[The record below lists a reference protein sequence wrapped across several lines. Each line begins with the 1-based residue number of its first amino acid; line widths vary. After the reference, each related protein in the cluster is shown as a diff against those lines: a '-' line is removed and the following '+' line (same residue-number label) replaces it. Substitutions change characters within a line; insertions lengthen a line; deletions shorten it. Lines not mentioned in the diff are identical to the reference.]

1 MFFKQKEVQTK
12 KLQFEKESVV
22 LNITENSAI
31 SKQISMIALT
41 KNDLRVMK
49 SLQPFVLEKI
59 DEMVIRFY
67 NNLENEQSLKRI
79 INDHSSVERL
89 RGTLKRHITEM
100 FNGVIDE
107 EFFHKRTKIAHMHV
121 KIGLQTKWYMCAF
134 QDLLLALIDVIDENL
149 ETKEEILLATRSVT
163 KIINLEQQLVLEA
176 YDLELDR
183 IKKVADKQKT
193 EIRTSVA
200 MAAENLA
207 AIAEETHA
215 SFFQLNVQSEEIVSL
230 ANKGTELSLLAE
242 DRSQKGQTQIE
253 KQTGNMT
260 NIQTSVQDISSDVEN
275 LLNIT
280 QQMQDIVD
288 IVTSIADQTNLLSL
302 NAAIEAAR
310 AGEHGRGF
318 SIVAQ
323 EVRKLSE
330 ETKKSVSNV
339 SELINN
345 TNFQV
350 SKLTASLDKII
361 KAVENG
367 NELMDETKSHFKE
380 INVTMGETKEQNNKV
395 ENELVAFKNVLL
407 ELGKAFEEVA
417 LSADQLTMITHDME
431 NGLERG

>member
-1 MFFKQKEVQTK
+1 MGVCSMFLKQKDIQTK
-12 KLQFEKESVV
+12 KLSFEKETVV
-22 LNITENSAI
+22 LIINENSALN
-31 SKQISMIALT
+31 KQISMIGLT
-41 KNDLRVMK
+41 KGDLQVLK

-59 DEMVIRFY
+59 DEIVIRFY
-67 NNLENEQSLKRI
+67 NNLENEQSLKNI
-79 INDHSSVERL
+79 INDHSSIERL
-89 RGTLKRHITEM
+89 RGTLKRHITEI

-107 EFFHKRTKIAHMHV
+107 EFFYKRTKIAHMHV

-134 QDLLLALIDVIDENL
+134 QDLLLALTDLIEENL
-149 ETKEEILLATRSVT
+149 NSKAEILLAIRAVT
-163 KIINLEQQLVLEA
+163 KILNLEQQLVLEA
-176 YDLELDR
+176 YDLESERL
-183 IKKVADKQKT
+183 KNVVAEQKA
-193 EIRTSVA
+193 EIRASVA

-207 AIAEETHA
+207 AIAEETNA
-215 SFFQLNVQSEEIVSL
+215 SFNQLNVQSEEIVSL

-242 DRSQKGQTQIE
+242 DRSQRGQAQIE

-260 NIQTSVQDISSDVEN
+260 NIQTSVHDISSDVDK
-275 LLNIT
+275 LFNIT

-345 TNFQV
+345 TNTQV
-350 SKLTASLDKII
+350 SRLSASLDKII

-395 ENELVAFKNVLL
+395 ENEVVAFKSVLL

-417 LSADQLTMITHDME
+417 LSADQLTMITNDME
-431 NGLERG
+431 

>member
-1 MFFKQKEVQTK
+1 
-12 KLQFEKESVV
+12 
-22 LNITENSAI
+22 
-31 SKQISMIALT
+31 
-41 KNDLRVMK
+41 
-49 SLQPFVLEKI
+49 
-59 DEMVIRFY
+59 
-67 NNLENEQSLKRI
+67 
-79 INDHSSVERL
+79 
-89 RGTLKRHITEM
+89 
-100 FNGVIDE
+100 
-107 EFFHKRTKIAHMHV
+107 
-121 KIGLQTKWYMCAF
+121 
-134 QDLLLALIDVIDENL
+134 
-149 ETKEEILLATRSVT
+149 
-163 KIINLEQQLVLEA
+163 
-176 YDLELDR
+176 
-183 IKKVADKQKT
+183 
-193 EIRTSVA
+193 